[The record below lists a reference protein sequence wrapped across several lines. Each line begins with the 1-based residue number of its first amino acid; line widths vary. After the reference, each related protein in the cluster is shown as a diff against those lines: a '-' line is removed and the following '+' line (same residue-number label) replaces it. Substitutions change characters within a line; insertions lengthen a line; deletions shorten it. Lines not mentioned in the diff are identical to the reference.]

1 MKTDPWVTWWSHAQ
15 RGCGLINQQQ
25 PTHQCVNI
33 HRLPEASA
41 IRFRFS
47 NFYDTQDVE
56 ITNVTLTYHDQEFP
70 ITFQKHLPISYIR
83 MKQSSVI
90 LWISIVWQRIP

>member
-70 ITFQKHLPISYIR
+70 ITF
-83 MKQSSVI
+83 
-90 LWISIVWQRIP
+90 